1 MKPSPFRIK
10 FAVPVRQLC
19 LVAVCG
25 LVTLGIYAQKVITV
39 PAGRGDMTTAI
50 QSAIDQARQYGGKPV
65 VIRLEN
71 ADYHLHRASATPR
84 VYYASNTTS
93 EAENPVPTKHIALWL
108 KGLRHVTLDG
118 QGARLVTHGEM
129 TAFVVDSCQDV
140 TLRRFTLTAADPTVP
155 EMTVMATD
163 STGMT
168 VRIHPSS
175 DYRVEEG
182 RLRFEGES
190 WTLAAGIA
198 QIYDPGRD
206 ITWRSWSPLATAHR
220 AAGTG
225 LRTVRL
231 DYGKRPDAEPGQV
244 FQMRDGIRDEVCGLV
259 QYSRD
264 VVLEDLHLAFLGNF
278 GIVSQMSE
286 NLTFRHLTMEPEPGS
301 GRTCA
306 GFADFMQFSGCKGR
320 VVVDHCRFSGSQDDP
335 INIHG
340 THLAVTGFASPRQL
354 TLRYMHPQTYG
365 FQSFCAGDE
374 VELVD
379 PHSLL
384 PAARFKVREARMA
397 SPREIV
403 LTADRPLPD
412 SLRVAGR
419 WVAENVTCTPEV
431 TICHNFF
438 THIPTRGILV
448 TTRRKVLIEDNT
460 FHRTQMSA
468 LLIAD
473 DARSWYE
480 SGPVHDVT
488 IRGNRFIECAEP
500 VICIWPENDVDRGCV
515 HRNIR
520 IKNNCFRLRGTD
532 GAVRAKSVAGLT
544 VRGNCFQAADTLDLG
559 RLVRTEACRDVTV
572 ADNWLDS
579 LP

>member
-1 MKPSPFRIK
+1 
-10 FAVPVRQLC
+10 
-19 LVAVCG
+19 
-25 LVTLGIYAQKVITV
+25 
-39 PAGRGDMTTAI
+39 
-50 QSAIDQARQYGGKPV
+50 
-65 VIRLEN
+65 
-71 ADYHLHRASATPR
+71 
-84 VYYASNTTS
+84 
-93 EAENPVPTKHIALWL
+93 
-108 KGLRHVTLDG
+108 
-118 QGARLVTHGEM
+118 
-129 TAFVVDSCQDV
+129 
-140 TLRRFTLTAADPTVP
+140 
-155 EMTVMATD
+155 
-163 STGMT
+163 
-168 VRIHPSS
+168 
-175 DYRVEEG
+175 
-182 RLRFEGES
+182 
-190 WTLAAGIA
+190 
-198 QIYDPGRD
+198 
-206 ITWRSWSPLATAHR
+206 
-220 AAGTG
+220 
-225 LRTVRL
+225 
-231 DYGKRPDAEPGQV
+231 
-244 FQMRDGIRDEVCGLV
+244 
-259 QYSRD
+259 
-264 VVLEDLHLAFLGNF
+264 
-278 GIVSQMSE
+278 
-286 NLTFRHLTMEPEPGS
+286 
-301 GRTCA
+301 
-306 GFADFMQFSGCKGR
+306 
-320 VVVDHCRFSGSQDDP
+320 
-335 INIHG
+335 
-340 THLAVTGFASPRQL
+340 
-354 TLRYMHPQTYG
+354 
-365 FQSFCAGDE
+365 
-374 VELVD
+374 
-379 PHSLL
+379 
-384 PAARFKVREARMA
+384 MA

>member
-1 MKPSPFRIK
+1 MKKLIFS
-10 FAVPVRQLC
+10 
-19 LVAVCG
+19 LVTAVCASFSG
-25 LVTLGIYAQKVITV
+25 VAAQTVITV
-39 PAGRGDMTTAI
+39 SPGEGDMTGAI
-50 QSAIDQARQYGGKPV
+50 QEGIEKAKRYRGDSV
-65 VIRLEN
+65 VINLCN
-71 ADYHLHRASATPR
+71 ADYHIYRKSASVE

-93 EAENPVPTKHIALWL
+93 EAENPDPTKHIGLWL
-108 KGLRHVTLDG
+108 KDMERVTIDG
-118 QGARLVTHGEM
+118 RGARIITHGEM
-129 TAFVVDSCQDV
+129 TPFVMDSCRNV
-140 TLRRFTLTAADPTVP
+140 TLRNLTVAAADPTVA
-155 EMTVMATD
+155 EMTVLDTD
-163 STGMT
+163 SLGMT
-168 VRIHPSS
+168 VRVHPDSG
-175 DYRVEEG
+175 YRIQGGKLCFTGEG
-182 RLRFEGES
+182 WSFSE
-190 WTLAAGIA
+190 GIA
-198 QIYDPGRD
+198 QIYDPRQD
-206 ITWRSWSPLATAHR
+206 VVWRSWSPLS
-220 AAGTG
+220 GVESVEE
-225 LRTVRL
+225 LRPGVLRL
-231 DYGKRPDAEPGQV
+231 DYGRRPEVLSGQV

-384 PAARFKVREARMA
+384 PAVRFKVREARMA